1 MDSRQQEHQHQIDS
15 DERNRVI
22 GVGDIAMA
30 PFKATGWLMRIIW
43 KIISFLIIVM
53 IIIAIFGAVAY
64 VSVPGFREFLTGI

>member
-1 MDSRQQEHQHQIDS
+1 MDSDQQEHQHQIDS
-15 DERNRVI
+15 AERNRVI

-30 PFKATGWLMRIIW
+30 PIKVTGWLARIIW

-64 VSVPGFREFLTGI
+64 VSIPEFKEFLTGY